1 MIKRQLPIVIVIVV
15 GFLSLGGH
23 FINNAPLKNF
33 IDNDATQWYDIIAGF
48 AVFLGSLNLLKL
60 HLTRVTRKTK
70 NWQYSIF
77 SVVGFLVMVI
87 FGFIYHGSEV
97 DWGKHLDAKD
107 SYFYWMY
114 WYIYQPLSTTM
125 FALLAFFVA
134 SASYRAFRIR
144 NYEATLLLVSGIILM
159 LGRVPIGSLIP
170 WWIVGGLYISLIFAL
185 FKSYF
190 ASKDVLL
197 YSFIGA
203 YFLFVLLGS
212 FVFSWGQ
219 KTPLFLQLNAI
230 QQWIFNV
237 PATAGAT
244 AIMIG
249 IAIGT
254 IAQSYRI
261 ITGRERSILGE

>member
-1 MIKRQLPIVIVIVV
+1 MLKRQLPIVIVVVV
-15 GFLSLGGH
+15 GFLTLGGH

-60 HLTRVTRKTK
+60 HLTRVFRKTK

-77 SVVGFLVMVI
+77 SVVGFLLMII
-87 FGFIYHGSEV
+87 FGFVYHGSEV
-97 DWGKHLDAKD
+97 EWGKHLDAKD

-144 NYEATLLLVSGIILM
+144 NYEATLLLISGIILM

-170 WWIVGGLYISLIFAL
+170 WWVIVGMYVALIFSLI
-185 FKSYF
+185 KSYF
-190 ASKDVLL
+190 KSKNLSI
-197 YSFIGA
+197 YSFVAIYMFLILIGD
-203 YFLFVLLGS
+203 FIFG
-212 FVFSWGQ
+212 WGQ
-219 KTPLFLQLNAI
+219 DTPSFLNLNDI

>member
-1 MIKRQLPIVIVIVV
+1 MLKRQLPIIIVIFV
-15 GFLSLGGH
+15 GFLALGGH

-60 HLTRVTRKTK
+60 HLTRVARKSK

-77 SVVGFLVMVI
+77 SVVGFLLMII
-87 FGFIYHGSEV
+87 FGFVYHGSEV
-97 DWGKHLDAKD
+97 EWGKHLDAKD

-144 NYEATLLLVSGIILM
+144 NYEATLLLISGIILM

-170 WWIVGGLYISLIFAL
+170 WWVVGGMYIALALAL
-185 FKSYF
+185 FKTYF
-190 ASKDVLL
+190 KSINLPA
-197 YSFIGA
+197 YSFVSLYILLILVGEFIFRWSQNTPA
-203 YFLFVLLGS
+203 FL
-212 FVFSWGQ
+212 
-219 KTPLFLQLNAI
+219 KLNDI

>member
-1 MIKRQLPIVIVIVV
+1 MIKRQLPILIVIIV

-60 HLTRVTRKTK
+60 HLMRITRKTK
-70 NWQYSIF
+70 NWHYSIF
-77 SVVGFLVMVI
+77 SVVGFLIMII
-87 FGFIYHGSEV
+87 FGFVYHGSAVE
-97 DWGKHLDAKD
+97 WGKHLDAKD

-144 NYEATLLLVSGIILM
+144 NYEATLLLISGVILM

-170 WWIVGGLYISLIFAL
+170 WWIVGLIYL
-185 FKSYF
+185 FKNYWFGLELS
-190 ASKDVLL
+190 
-197 YSFIGA
+197 
-203 YFLFVLLGS
+203 
-212 FVFSWGQ
+212 
-219 KTPLFLQLNAI
+219 
-230 QQWIFNV
+230 
-237 PATAGAT
+237 
-244 AIMIG
+244 
-249 IAIGT
+249 
-254 IAQSYRI
+254 QSYQ
-261 ITGRERSILGE
+261 REAI

>member
-1 MIKRQLPIVIVIVV
+1 M
-15 GFLSLGGH
+15 
-23 FINNAPLKNF
+23 
-33 IDNDATQWYDIIAGF
+33 
-48 AVFLGSLNLLKL
+48 NLLKL
-60 HLTRVTRKTK
+60 HLTRVFRKTK

-77 SVVGFLVMVI
+77 SVVGFLLMII
-87 FGFIYHGSEV
+87 FGFVYHGSEV
-97 DWGKHLDAKD
+97 EWGKHLDAKD

-144 NYEATLLLVSGIILM
+144 NYEATLLLISGIILM

-170 WWIVGGLYISLIFAL
+170 WWVIVGMYVALIFSLI
-185 FKSYF
+185 KSYF
-190 ASKDVLL
+190 KSKNISI
-197 YSFIGA
+197 YSFVAIYMFLILIGD
-203 YFLFVLLGS
+203 FIFG
-212 FVFSWGQ
+212 WGQ
-219 KTPLFLQLNAI
+219 DTPSFLKLNDI

>member
-60 HLTRVTRKTK
+60 HLTRVSRKTK

-77 SVVGFLVMVI
+77 SVLGFSVMVI
-87 FGFIYHGSEV
+87 FGFVYHGSDV

-144 NYEATLLLVSGIILM
+144 NYEATLLLISGIILM

-170 WWIVGGLYISLIFAL
+170 WWIVGGMYIALIFTL
-185 FKSYF
+185 LKSYLDK
-190 ASKDVLL
+190 AILW
-197 YSFIGA
+197 YSFFSV
-203 YFLFVLLGS
+203 YVLFILMGTFIFNWNDS
-212 FVFSWGQ
+212 S
-219 KTPLFLQLNAI
+219 PLFLQLNAI

>member
-23 FINNAPLKNF
+23 FINNASLKNF
-33 IDNDATQWYDIIAGF
+33 IDNDATQWYDVIAGF

-60 HLTRVTRKTK
+60 HLTRVVRKGK

-77 SVVGFLVMVI
+77 SILGFLIMIV

-97 DWGKHLDAKD
+97 DWGRHLTEKD

-144 NYEATLLLVSGIILM
+144 NYEATLLLISGIILM

-170 WWIVGGLYISLIFAL
+170 WWVVGGMYILLILAL

-190 ASKDVLL
+190 NSKKLL
-197 YSFIGA
+197 MYTSLSIYILFIA
-203 YFLFVLLGS
+203 LGV
-212 FVFSWGQ
+212 FIFSWH
-219 KTPLFLQLNAI
+219 KISPSFLQLNDI

>member
-1 MIKRQLPIVIVIVV
+1 MLKRQLPIVIVVVV
-15 GFLSLGGH
+15 GFLTLGGH

-60 HLTRVTRKTK
+60 HLTRVVRKTK

-77 SVVGFLVMVI
+77 SVVGFLLMII
-87 FGFIYHGSEV
+87 FGFVYHGSEV
-97 DWGKHLDAKD
+97 EWGKHLDAKD

-144 NYEATLLLVSGIILM
+144 NYEATLLLISGIILM

-170 WWIVGGLYISLIFAL
+170 WWVIVGMYVALIFSLI
-185 FKSYF
+185 KSYF
-190 ASKDVLL
+190 KSKNLSM
-197 YSFIGA
+197 YSFVAIYMFLILIGD
-203 YFLFVLLGS
+203 FIFG
-212 FVFSWGQ
+212 WGQ
-219 KTPLFLQLNAI
+219 DVPSFLKLNDI
-230 QQWIFNV
+230 QQWIFNI

>member
-1 MIKRQLPIVIVIVV
+1 MIKRQLPILIVIVV
-15 GFLSLGGH
+15 GFLALGGH

-60 HLTRVTRKTK
+60 HLTRITRKTK

-77 SVVGFLVMVI
+77 SVLGFLVMIV
-87 FGFIYHGSEV
+87 FGFLYHGSEV
-97 DWGKHLDAKD
+97 DWGKHLVAKD

-144 NYEATLLLVSGIILM
+144 NYEATLLLVAGIILM
-159 LGRVPIGSLIP
+159 LGRVPIGALIP
-170 WWIVGGLYISLIFAL
+170 WWVVGAIYIAL
-185 FKSYF
+185 LFSVIHSYF
-190 ASKDVLL
+190 QSKDILKYTIPSVYVLFL
-197 YSFIGA
+197 LIGV
-203 YFLFVLLGS
+203 FLFNWHQS
-212 FVFSWGQ
+212 
-219 KTPLFLQLNAI
+219 PPPFLKLNDI

-244 AIMIG
+244 SIMIG

>member
-1 MIKRQLPIVIVIVV
+1 MLKRQLPIVIVVVV
-15 GFLSLGGH
+15 GFLTLGGH

-60 HLTRVTRKTK
+60 HLTRVFRKTK

-77 SVVGFLVMVI
+77 SVVGFLLMII
-87 FGFIYHGSEV
+87 FGFVYHGSEV
-97 DWGKHLDAKD
+97 EWGKHLDAKD

-144 NYEATLLLVSGIILM
+144 NYEATLLLISGIILM

-170 WWIVGGLYISLIFAL
+170 WWAIVGMYVALIFSL
-185 FKSYF
+185 VKSYF
-190 ASKDVLL
+190 KSKNLSI
-197 YSFIGA
+197 YSFVAIYMFLILIGD
-203 YFLFVLLGS
+203 FIFG
-212 FVFSWGQ
+212 WGQ
-219 KTPLFLQLNAI
+219 DTPSFLKLNDI
-230 QQWIFNV
+230 QQWIFNI

>member
-1 MIKRQLPIVIVIVV
+1 MLKRQLPIVIVVVV
-15 GFLSLGGH
+15 GFLTLGGH

-60 HLTRVTRKTK
+60 HLTRVVRKTK

-77 SVVGFLVMVI
+77 SVVGFLLMII
-87 FGFIYHGSEV
+87 FGFVYHGSEV
-97 DWGKHLDAKD
+97 EWGKHLDAKD

-144 NYEATLLLVSGIILM
+144 NYEATLLLISGIILM

-170 WWIVGGLYISLIFAL
+170 WWAIVGMYVALIFSLI
-185 FKSYF
+185 KSYF
-190 ASKDVLL
+190 KSKNLSI
-197 YSFIGA
+197 YSFVAIYMFLILIGD
-203 YFLFVLLGS
+203 FIFG
-212 FVFSWGQ
+212 WGQ
-219 KTPLFLQLNAI
+219 DTPSFLKLNDI
-230 QQWIFNV
+230 QQWIFNI

>member
-1 MIKRQLPIVIVIVV
+1 MIKRQLPILIVIVV

-48 AVFLGSLNLLKL
+48 AIFLGSLNLLKL
-60 HLTRVTRKTK
+60 HLTRITRKTK

-77 SVVGFLVMVI
+77 SVSGFLVMII
-87 FGFIYHGSEV
+87 FGFLYHGSEV
-97 DWGKHLDAKD
+97 NWGQHLDAKD

-144 NYEATLLLVSGIILM
+144 NYEATLLLISGVILM

-170 WWIVGGLYISLIFAL
+170 WWIVGLIYISLIFAVIR
-185 FKSYF
+185 SYF
-190 ASKDVLL
+190 QSKDILI
-197 YSFIGA
+197 YSFSAAYLMFLLIGVFIFHWHQA
-203 YFLFVLLGS
+203 VPSFL
-212 FVFSWGQ
+212 
-219 KTPLFLQLNAI
+219 KLNDI
-230 QQWIFNV
+230 QQWIFNI

>member
-1 MIKRQLPIVIVIVV
+1 MLKRQLPIVIVVVV
-15 GFLSLGGH
+15 GFLTLGGH

-60 HLTRVTRKTK
+60 HLTRVFRKTK

-77 SVVGFLVMVI
+77 SVVGFLLMII
-87 FGFIYHGSEV
+87 FGFVYHGSEV
-97 DWGKHLDAKD
+97 EWGKHLDAKD

-144 NYEATLLLVSGIILM
+144 NYEATLLLISGIILM

-170 WWIVGGLYISLIFAL
+170 WWAIVGMYVALIFSLI
-185 FKSYF
+185 KSYF
-190 ASKDVLL
+190 KSKNLSI
-197 YSFIGA
+197 YSFVAIYMFLILIGD
-203 YFLFVLLGS
+203 FIFG
-212 FVFSWGQ
+212 WGQ
-219 KTPLFLQLNAI
+219 DTPSFLKLNDI
-230 QQWIFNV
+230 QQWIFNI

>member
-1 MIKRQLPIVIVIVV
+1 MLKRQLPIVIVVVV
-15 GFLSLGGH
+15 GFLTLGGH

-60 HLTRVTRKTK
+60 HLTRVFRKTK

-77 SVVGFLVMVI
+77 SVAGFLLMII
-87 FGFIYHGSEV
+87 FGFVYHGSEV
-97 DWGKHLDAKD
+97 EWGKHLDAKD

-144 NYEATLLLVSGIILM
+144 NYEATLLLISGIILM

-170 WWIVGGLYISLIFAL
+170 WWAIVGMYVALIFSLI
-185 FKSYF
+185 KSYF
-190 ASKDVLL
+190 KSKNLSI
-197 YSFIGA
+197 YSFVAIYMFLILIGD
-203 YFLFVLLGS
+203 FIFG
-212 FVFSWGQ
+212 WGQ
-219 KTPLFLQLNAI
+219 DTPSFLKLNDI
-230 QQWIFNV
+230 QQWIFNI

>member
-1 MIKRQLPIVIVIVV
+1 MVKRQLPIVIVIVV

-60 HLTRVTRKTK
+60 HLTRISRKTK
-70 NWQYSIF
+70 NWEYSIF
-77 SVVGFLVMVI
+77 SVLGFFIMII
-87 FGFIYHGSEV
+87 FGFVYHGSDTV
-97 DWGKHLDAKD
+97 QWGKHLDAED
-107 SYFYWMY
+107 SYFYWMI
-114 WYIYQPLSTTM
+114 WHIYTPLSSTM

-144 NYEATLLLVSGIILM
+144 NYEATLLLASGIILM

-170 WWIVGGLYISLIFAL
+170 WWIVGGLYISLVFAL
-185 FKSYF
+185 LKSYLEKNIL
-190 ASKDVLL
+190 S
-197 YSFIGA
+197 YSFVTIYAIFVIIGN
-203 YFLFVLLGS
+203 FIFRWDIS
-212 FVFSWGQ
+212 P
-219 KTPLFLQLNAI
+219 PLFLQLNAI
-230 QQWIFNV
+230 QEWIFDV
-237 PATAGAT
+237 PATAGAI
-244 AIMIG
+244 AIMVG

-261 ITGRERSILGE
+261 ITGRERSILG

>member
-1 MIKRQLPIVIVIVV
+1 MLKRQLPIVIVVVV
-15 GFLSLGGH
+15 GFLTLGGH

-60 HLTRVTRKTK
+60 HLTRVFRKTK

-77 SVVGFLVMVI
+77 SVAGFLLMII
-87 FGFIYHGSEV
+87 FGFVYHGSEV
-97 DWGKHLDAKD
+97 EWGKHLDAKD

-144 NYEATLLLVSGIILM
+144 NYEATLLLISGIILM

-170 WWIVGGLYISLIFAL
+170 WWAIVGMYVALIFSLI
-185 FKSYF
+185 KSYF
-190 ASKDVLL
+190 KSKNLSI
-197 YSFIGA
+197 YSFVAIYMFLILIGD
-203 YFLFVLLGS
+203 FIFG
-212 FVFSWGQ
+212 WGQ
-219 KTPLFLQLNAI
+219 DTPSFLKLNDI

>member
-1 MIKRQLPIVIVIVV
+1 MIKRQLPIIIMIVV
-15 GFLSLGGH
+15 GFLALGGH
-23 FINNAPLKNF
+23 FINNATLKDF

-60 HLTRVTRKTK
+60 HLTRVARKTK

-77 SVVGFLVMVI
+77 SVLGFLAMII

-144 NYEATLLLVSGIILM
+144 NYEATLLLISGIILM
-159 LGRVPIGSLIP
+159 LGRVPIGALIP
-170 WWIVGGLYISLIFAL
+170 WWVVGGMYIALIFAL
-185 FKSYF
+185 FRSYF
-190 ASKDVLL
+190 SSKNLL
-197 YSFIGA
+197 IY
-203 YFLFVLLGS
+203 
-212 FVFSWGQ
+212 
-219 KTPLFLQLNAI
+219 LFLGVYILFLIAGNFIFGWSKASPSFLNLNDI